1 METKGQSRRSP
12 EPGGAGKEGKMR
24 KHLGISDF
32 GFRIWYLVFGI
43 LQSAIRNFRVGA
55 LLLGLVLAG
64 GRAKGDVSGPQGHT
78 TSETDLTIA
87 VWFGGFDYLPDGR
100 LIVSDSEDVFILDEE
115 GTGTAVAHFEMEGL
129 FGSFVK
135 VAPDGETVYVGES
148 SVGTIS
154 GFDLNVGGIQ
164 PIGPGTEAVL
174 AEVPL
179 NYDLEFDPRGR
190 AFVSAATP
198 ETWQPNRLLFLDTE
212 SGETHLVAV
221 VQGYSGPLAFDGEGN
236 LFYCTSTCYPPE
248 AVESVIIFRRDQIDG
263 AVVGN
268 HLTND
273 DAETYV
279 SGIYGFSDMVFDSD
293 GDLFG
298 VTGSGAVVELSEGEG
313 NVVTRAFASVSPNG
327 ATAVRFLAGT
337 RAFEPYY
344 QDGGTLTFLESD
356 FWSLFRLVH
365 VTPSPEF
372 RVISVRPSPEG
383 MTVAFA
389 TEAGK
394 RYQVY
399 WCGGLTNSPGWQTLG
414 DAVSGEGKPMLV
426 LDTGDEQAGRP
437 APDLTSVRRRFYK
450 VGTVQ

>member
-1 METKGQSRRSP
+1 
-12 EPGGAGKEGKMR
+12 MR
-24 KHLGISDF
+24 NHLAISDF
-32 GFRIWYLVFGI
+32 GFRISDLVFSS
-43 LQSAIRNFRVGA
+43 LQSAIRNFHVGA
-55 LLLGLVLAG
+55 LLLALVLAG
-64 GRAKGDVSGPQGHT
+64 SEAKGDVSGPQGYV
-78 TSETDLTIA
+78 TSETDVTIV

-100 LIVSDSEDVFILDEE
+100 FVVSDSEDVFILDEE

-135 VAPDGETVYVGES
+135 VAPDGQTVYVGES

-154 GFDLNVGGIQ
+154 GFDLNGGGIQ
-164 PIGPGTEAVL
+164 AIGPGTEAVV
-174 AEVPL
+174 AEVPV
-179 NYDLEFDPRGR
+179 NYDLEFDPGGR

-198 ETWQPNRLLFLDTE
+198 DTWLPNRLLFLDTE

-248 AVESVIIFRRDQIDG
+248 AVESVIIFRKDQIDG
-263 AVVGN
+263 AIVGN
-268 HLTND
+268 HLTNA

-279 SGIYGFSDMVFDSD
+279 SGIYGFSDMVFDTD

-298 VTGSGAVVELSEGEG
+298 VTGSGAVVELSEEEG
-313 NVVTRAFASVSPNG
+313 NVFTHALASVSPHG

-365 VTPSPEF
+365 IEPSPEF
-372 RVISVRPSPEG
+372 RVISVKPSPEAV
-383 MTVAFA
+383 TVAFP

-394 RYQVY
+394 EYQVY
-399 WCGGLTNSPGWQTLG
+399 WSDGLTNGTGWQTLG
-414 DAVSGEGKPMLV
+414 DTVSGNGQPVLV
-426 LDTGDEQAGRP
+426 LDIGDAQAGRP
-437 APDLTSVRRRFYK
+437 APELTSVRRRFYK